1 MPAAPPFRGDWA
13 FFLDLDGTLLDI
25 AETPSAVH
33 TEREELAL
41 IEKLR
46 DAAGGAVALV
56 SGRTLEAI
64 DELFAPLKY
73 PAAGQHGVERRD
85 AQGRVHRDASFPV
98 DELQQAVTPM
108 QEFAG
113 DHPGIV
119 FENKG
124 HSVALHYRLA
134 PQFREEAWAV
144 VRQVAAKLGH
154 IVEVQGGK
162 MVVELKPAGR
172 DKGRAVE
179 EFMREAPFVGR
190 TPVFIG
196 DDITDEHGF
205 RIVNHLG
212 GHSIKVGVG
221 VSAAR
226 WRLPHAPGV
235 RAWLK
240 QWIQKAGQQQQLR
253 A

>member
-1 MPAAPPFRGDWA
+1 MPALPPFRGDYA

-25 AETPSAVH
+25 AETPAAVY

-56 SGRTLEAI
+56 SGRTLASI
-64 DELFAPLKY
+64 DEIFAPLRY
-73 PAAGQHGVERRD
+73 AAAGQHGFERRD
-85 AQGRVHRDASFPV
+85 AQGNVHRDSSFPV
-98 DELQQAVTPM
+98 DELQQAVVPVR
-108 QEFAG
+108 EFADAHRG
-113 DHPGIV
+113 LV
-119 FENKG
+119 FEDKG
-124 HSVALHYRLA
+124 HSVALHFRLA
-134 PQFREEAWAV
+134 PQFREEAWAAA
-144 VRQVAAKLGH
+144 RQAAAKLGP

-172 DKGRAVE
+172 DKGRAIE
-179 EFMREAPFVGR
+179 DFMREPPFAGR
-190 TPVFIG
+190 IPVFIG

-205 RIVNHLG
+205 RIVNDLG

-221 VSAAR
+221 STAAR

-240 QWIQKAGQQQQLR
+240 QWIQKAGPQQKLR